1 MSSSSVETTISSAV
15 WRDRKLVG
23 TIVVIG
29 FLIGLAL
36 GFVART
42 YAPIVA
48 EASFLVSEAR
58 TPTVFGA
65 SDPADQE
72 RVVADQIAILQ
83 SPAVLAAAAEN
94 LAAIT
99 GETLSVDDFEK
110 KLSIRWSTDSN
121 VATAAFRADSREEAI
136 GGANALL
143 DAYQALLE
151 EQTTANSRAAIQLID
166 DAIAEQQATIDRLQ
180 EDLLNRGE
188 VEALSLQLP
197 GLIERAADIVERLG
211 TTNQATTRQALE
223 EELDSIT
230 GQIEVIRLTTDV
242 APAQAVAPSLQRTLE
257 NAVDEQAALISRR
270 NELAVEAE
278 VNKAPAAVFSPART
292 VATNSGTLPLRIA
305 FAGAMVGLLVGAAVA
320 FARSSRTAV
329 VNHGEEVAQLI
340 GAPML
345 ANITDFPGEQI
356 SSDLPVRDHPRSIAA
371 EGFRFLAASLHARA
385 PHLVNRSVVVV
396 GIGVGGGQTTTTAN
410 MALAAASEG
419 ARVLMIDADFG
430 NQALTHMFGVDPQEV
445 KGITDV
451 VAGDL
456 PLASGL
462 TDIDVPRGELSLISR
477 GQVTVGAAGFFRSEA
492 ADTFLYKLRSE
503 SDLILVDT
511 PPLLQVAYATTLA
524 SKVGAAI
531 LVVPRGARVRDI
543 EATAAHLRGIGTEIL
558 GFAFNR
564 APIESRDRALVGAFK
579 DVPGKGDSLEPVT
592 QRRRG

>member
-15 WRDRKLVG
+15 WRDRKLVAAM
-23 TIVVIG
+23 VAIG
-29 FLIGLAL
+29 FLIGLVF

-42 YAPIVA
+42 YSPIVA

-58 TPTVFGA
+58 APTVFGA
-65 SDPADQE
+65 SDPADQK

-94 LAAIT
+94 LGAVT

-110 KLSIRWSTDSN
+110 KLSIRWSADSN
-121 VATAAFRADSREEAI
+121 VATAAFRADSPEEAI
-136 GGANALL
+136 GGAKALL

-166 DAIAEQQATIDRLQ
+166 DAIAEQQATIDGLQ
-180 EDLLNRGE
+180 EDLLSQGE
-188 VEALSLQLP
+188 TEALSLQLP
-197 GLIERAADIVERLG
+197 GLIERAAEIVEQLG
-211 TTNQATTRQALE
+211 VTNPATSQALE

-230 GQIEVIRLTTDV
+230 RQIEMIRLTTDV
-242 APAQAVAPSLQRTLE
+242 APSQAVAPALQRTLE
-257 NAVDEQAALISRR
+257 NAIDEQAALISRR

-305 FAGAMVGLLVGAAVA
+305 FAGGMMGLLVGAAVA

-329 VNHGEEVAQLI
+329 VSQGEEVAQLI

-345 ANITDFPGEQI
+345 ANIADFTGEQI
-356 SSDLPVRDHPRSIAA
+356 SSDLPVRDNPRSVAA

-430 NQALTHMFGVDPQEV
+430 NQALSHMFGVDPQEA
-445 KGITDV
+445 KGITDI

-456 PLASGL
+456 PLTSGL
-462 TDIDVPRGELSLISR
+462 TDIEVPRGELNLISR

-564 APIESRDRALVGAFK
+564 APIESRDRARVSAMTVAGE
-579 DVPGKGDSLEPVT
+579 GDSLERVT
-592 QRRRG
+592 HRRRG